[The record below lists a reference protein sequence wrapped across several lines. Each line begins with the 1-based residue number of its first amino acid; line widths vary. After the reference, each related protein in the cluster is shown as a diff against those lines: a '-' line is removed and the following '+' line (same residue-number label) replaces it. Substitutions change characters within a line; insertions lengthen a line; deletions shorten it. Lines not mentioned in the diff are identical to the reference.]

1 MLEMANK
8 SDKPYLKLVNVN
20 TSKYFEQCWMKVD
33 PTTTSEIMNSTDP
46 SYAYSE
52 GDALLQTILLMPL
65 SFIGTI
71 LNILVIW
78 VIVRCPE
85 LRSEYLSFS
94 ILSSSLTD
102 LLWGLSITP
111 ITSLIGLLKDMP
123 APCGCEFYGFLT
135 YLLWETSALNL
146 VGIAILRLVG
156 VWYPRKVQSGAFH
169 YASRIV
175 PITCWFLS
183 LLTILP
189 IVSKKIGRFGL
200 ECKKFVCIIVDVD
213 SDMNQ
218 LSLHPLKIIMR
229 IIIFAGL
236 LSIVLSIIT
245 VIKVSTEMRKVNK
258 VTNEI
263 NQGLVK
269 RNLEREKKL
278 GGMVIGITVSFILVY
293 CPFIGLLLIDPN
305 AGITKPTMY
314 IFATFF
320 QNSLIVIDPII
331 YVISQ
336 EKYRKS
342 IRELIVC
349 KSVTSMFIN
358 SSTTE

>member
-1 MLEMANK
+1 MMEMNSK
-8 SDKPYLKLVNVN
+8 SDKPYLELVNIN
-20 TSKYFEQCWMKVD
+20 TSNYFDQCWMKVD
-33 PTTTSEIMNSTDP
+33 PTATSQIMKSTDP

-78 VIVRCPE
+78 VIVRCKE

-102 LLWGLSITP
+102 LIWGLSITP

-123 APCGCEFYGFLT
+123 APCGCEFYGFLS

-146 VGIAILRLVG
+146 VSFAVLRVVG
-156 VWYPRKVQSGAFH
+156 VWYPRKVQTGAFH
-169 YASRIV
+169 YVSRIV
-175 PITCWFLS
+175 PISCWLLS
-183 LLTILP
+183 ILTILP
-189 IVSKKIGRFGL
+189 IVSKTHGRFGL

-213 SDMNQ
+213 LEMNQ
-218 LSLHPLKIIMR
+218 LSLHPLKILMS
-229 IIIFAGL
+229 IIIFAGV
-236 LSIVLSIIT
+236 LSIVLNIIT

-258 VTNEI
+258 EMKEM
-263 NQGLVK
+263 NQDLVK
-269 RNLEREKKL
+269 KNLQREKKL

-293 CPFIGLLLIDPN
+293 CPLIGLLRIDPN
-305 AGITKPTMY
+305 AGITKPTMF
-314 IFATFF
+314 IFAMFF
-320 QNSLIVIDPII
+320 SNSLIVIDPII

-336 EKYRKS
+336 EKHRKRIRGLSVYRN
-342 IRELIVC
+342 
-349 KSVTSMFIN
+349 VTSMFGN
-358 SSTTE
+358 FSTTE